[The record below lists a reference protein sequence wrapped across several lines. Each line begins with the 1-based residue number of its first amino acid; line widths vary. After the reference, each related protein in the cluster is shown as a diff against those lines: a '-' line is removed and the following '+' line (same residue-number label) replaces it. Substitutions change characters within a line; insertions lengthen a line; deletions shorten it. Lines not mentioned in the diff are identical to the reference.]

1 MAATQSLASGNS
13 MHQNNKADLL
23 ECMEAV
29 APLAADVPHTDV
41 KIVDGASLVHTL
53 EPKKSLVVIKTFHD
67 YAQQVFVPYIARI
80 LEHVT
85 RLDVVWDTYK
95 ADSLKAP
102 DRTEELAAS
111 FEWPVQLQF
120 LQIGRASFASMR
132 TRRGYLNCSLVPLR
146 HTCHP
151 RANWL

>member
-53 EPKKSLVVIKTFHD
+53 EPKKSRVVIKTFHD
-67 YAQQVFVPYIARI
+67 YA
-80 LEHVT
+80 
-85 RLDVVWDTYK
+85 
-95 ADSLKAP
+95 
-102 DRTEELAAS
+102 
-111 FEWPVQLQF
+111 
-120 LQIGRASFASMR
+120 
-132 TRRGYLNCSLVPLR
+132 
-146 HTCHP
+146 
-151 RANWL
+151 